1 MALWSWKSTP
11 ATMSTKTS
19 TTSRKITKV
28 QRLRVFA
35 TATLEVLGQLRRL
48 LSLREDIQFKMNVE
62 RDIINHI

>member
-1 MALWSWKSTP
+1 
-11 ATMSTKTS
+11 MSTKTS